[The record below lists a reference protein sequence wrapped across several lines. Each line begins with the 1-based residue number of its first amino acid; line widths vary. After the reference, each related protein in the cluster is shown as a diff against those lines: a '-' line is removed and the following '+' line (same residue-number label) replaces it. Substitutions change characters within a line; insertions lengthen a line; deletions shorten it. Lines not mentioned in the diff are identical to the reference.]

1 MKFNR
6 VKSVLAGTAALSL
19 LFTATTTTQAADK
32 LDLAL
37 STGQKAIK
45 EGQVS
50 QRRVDGIVEQSD
62 TLFQKYKSVNKQIEG
77 LKIYNAQLSKQI
89 DNQNQQLNQLEGS
102 IRQASV
108 MGRQIS
114 PLMLRMLDSLEKFVE
129 LDLPFHVEER
139 ANRITKLRANEVRS
153 DLSDAEKFR
162 QILEAYKIEIEYGRK
177 MDTYTSLI
185 TLDGE
190 KREVKIFRVGRISLL
205 FQTADA
211 NVTGYWNNED
221 KQWALLDG
229 GSYRTAVRQGIR
241 IAKKQSSIEILNLP
255 IWAPESAK

>member
-1 MKFNR
+1 MYFNR
-6 VKSVLAGTAALSL
+6 VKSVLASTAALSL
-19 LFTATTTTQAADK
+19 LLAATTTQAVDK
-32 LDLAL
+32 LDQVL

-45 EGQVS
+45 EGQAS
-50 QRRVDGIVEQSD
+50 QGRVDGIVEQSD
-62 TLFQKYKSVNKQIEG
+62 KLFQEFKSVNKQIDG
-77 LKIYNAQLSKQI
+77 LKVYNAQLSKQI
-89 DNQNQQLNQLEGS
+89 DNQNKQLSQLENS

-129 LDLPFHVEER
+129 LDMPFHVEER
-139 ANRITKLRANEVRS
+139 AKRITKLRANEVRS

-185 TLDGE
+185 NLDGE
-190 KREVKIFRVGRISLL
+190 EREVKIFRVGRISLL

-211 NVTGYWNNED
+211 NVTGYWNNQD
-221 KQWALLDG
+221 KQWTHLDG

-255 IWAPESAK
+255 ISAPESAK

>member
-1 MKFNR
+1 MHIKH
-6 VKSVLAGTAALSL
+6 VKSALASAAALSL
-19 LFTATTTTQAADK
+19 LLVATSAQAAGKIDQV
-32 LDLAL
+32 LDV
-37 STGQKAIK
+37 GQKAIK
-45 EGQVS
+45 EGQAS
-50 QRRVDGIVEQSD
+50 QGRVDSTVEKTD
-62 TLFQKYKSVNKQIEG
+62 KLFQKFKSVNKQIEG

-89 DNQNQQLNQLEGS
+89 DNQNKQLSQLEGS

-129 LDLPFHVEER
+129 LDLPFHAEER
-139 ANRITKLRANEVRS
+139 AKRITKLRANEVRS

-162 QILEAYKIEIEYGRK
+162 QLLEAYKIEIEYGRK

-190 KREVKIFRVGRISLL
+190 EREVKIFRVGRISLL

>member
-1 MKFNR
+1 MYFNR
-6 VKSVLAGTAALSL
+6 VKSALVSTAAVSL
-19 LFTATTTTQAADK
+19 FLAAATTQAADK
-32 LDLAL
+32 LDQVLT
-37 STGQKAIK
+37 TGQKAIK
-45 EGQVS
+45 EGQAS
-50 QRRVDGIVEQSD
+50 QGRVDGIVEQSD
-62 TLFQKYKSVNKQIEG
+62 KLFQEFKSVNKQIDG

-89 DNQNQQLNQLEGS
+89 DNQNKQLNQLEGS

-129 LDLPFHVEER
+129 LDMPFHAEER
-139 ANRITKLRANEVRS
+139 AKRITKLRANEVRS

-185 TLDGE
+185 NLDGE
-190 KREVKIFRVGRISLL
+190 EREVKIFRVGRISLL

-211 NVTGYWNNED
+211 DVTGYWNNQD
-221 KQWALLDG
+221 KQWAHLDG

-255 IWAPESAK
+255 ISAPESAK